1 MLKCWLFQDSVAEG
15 ESTDLEINYEKL
27 KVQEKILFFDEVPY
41 TEVPAPIWFNGL
53 VIVIGNW
60 DGQ

>member
-1 MLKCWLFQDSVAEG
+1 VAEG

-53 VIVIGNW
+53 VIVIGN
-60 DGQ
+60 